1 MWTPVQKNQ
10 FPTPQILARIYI
22 RSEVK
27 VAAGC
32 VLGVGTLLEMCMLIA
47 LKLECS
53 HCNCSGQH
61 ICSRGQWSYISRKT
75 GAKEEREQEGLSET
89 GTSPQ
94 TPEL

>member
-1 MWTPVQKNQ
+1 MKNNFQAESILFRWIPIQKP
-10 FPTPQILARIYI
+10 FIYI

-47 LKLECS
+47 LKLECG

-61 ICSRGQWSYISRKT
+61 ICSRGVVVYFWKYKNKDRAEQ
-75 GAKEEREQEGLSET
+75 AKQNRS
-89 GTSPQ
+89 
-94 TPEL
+94 